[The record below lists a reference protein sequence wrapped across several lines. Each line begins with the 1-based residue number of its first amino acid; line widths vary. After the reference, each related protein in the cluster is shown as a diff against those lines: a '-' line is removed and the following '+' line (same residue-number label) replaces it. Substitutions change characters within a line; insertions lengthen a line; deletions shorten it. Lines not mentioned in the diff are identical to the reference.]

1 MTLEASPKPGPASSR
16 EIYFRLLGYVR
27 PYWRVFSVALIG
39 MVVTAAAEPLFP
51 ALMKPLLDGD
61 YKSSDTSAIWIYP
74 LAIVG
79 IFLLRGVLTF
89 VTSYAMSWVSNR
101 VVMDMRM
108 AMFRQMVSLPSDYY
122 EQRSSGALMSKV
134 AWDVNGVASA
144 ATSVLTV
151 AVRDSLTLVALLS
164 WLLWLNWKLSLI
176 AVLIA
181 PAIAFAVRGVSGR
194 LRSLAR
200 DSQQAMG
207 GLTHVLEE
215 AIECQ
220 KVVKIFGGQSYEIA
234 RFDKANQ
241 VLRGNA
247 MRMTVAA
254 GLNTPVVQI
263 LASIAL
269 GVVIAITLW
278 QVAHGE
284 TTLGSFVSFITAMLM
299 LLAPMKRLTELSGSL
314 QRGLAAAESVFEM
327 VDEPAETDG
336 GATEIA
342 RAAGKLEFRDV
353 CFSYSG
359 TDRPALNNV
368 SLAIRSGEMVAL
380 VGASGSGK
388 TTLANLV
395 PRFYRVESGSILLDD
410 VDINQL
416 RLASLRANV
425 ALVSQEV
432 VLFNDTVAANIA
444 YGAMGSSASR
454 ESIEAAA
461 KMAYA
466 HEFILAMPQ
475 GYDTLVGE
483 NGVKLSGGQRQRLA
497 IARALLKD
505 APVLILDEATSAL
518 DTESERQV
526 QSALETLMSGRT
538 TLVIA
543 HRLSTIE
550 RANRIVVLR
559 HGKVAEVGSHSE
571 LIAHEG
577 IYARLHRLQYER
589 EEDAE

>member
-1 MTLEASPKPGPASSR
+1 MTLEASNKPGPASSR

-27 PYWRVFSVALIG
+27 PYWRVFAVALVG
-39 MVVTAAAEPLFP
+39 MVFTAAAEPLFP
-51 ALMKPLLDGD
+51 ALMKSLLDGD
-61 YKSSDTSAIWIYP
+61 YKSGDTSAIWVYP

-79 IFLLRGVLTF
+79 IFLVRGMLTF

-108 AMFRQMVSLPSDYY
+108 AMFRQMVALPSDYY

-134 AWDVNGVASA
+134 AWDVQGVSAA

-176 AVLIA
+176 AILVA

-200 DSQQAMG
+200 DSQKAMG

-220 KVVKIFGGQSYEIA
+220 KVVKIFGGQDYEIA
-234 RFDKANQ
+234 RFDKANLA
-241 VLRGNA
+241 LRGNA

-278 QVAHGE
+278 QVSKGE

-327 VDEPAETDG
+327 VDEPAEAEG
-336 GATEIA
+336 GSAEIA
-342 RAAGKLEFRDV
+342 RATGKLEFRDV
-353 CFSYSG
+353 SFSYPG
-359 TDRPALNNV
+359 AEKPALDHV
-368 SLAIRSGEMVAL
+368 SLTIQPGEMVAL

-395 PRFYRVESGSILLDD
+395 PRFYRVDGGRILLDD
-410 VDINQL
+410 IDISEL
-416 RLASLRANV
+416 RLGSLRGNV

-444 YGAMGSSASR
+444 YGAMGTSTSR
-454 ESIEAAA
+454 EQIEAAA

-483 NGVKLSGGQRQRLA
+483 NGVRLSGGQRQRLA
-497 IARALLKD
+497 IARALLKN

-526 QSALETLMSGRT
+526 QAALETLMSGRT

-559 HGKVAEVGSHSE
+559 HGKVAEVGSHAE

-589 EEDAE
+589 EEDAV

>member
-1 MTLEASPKPGPASSR
+1 MTQQPSTRPGTASSR

-27 PYWRVFSVALIG
+27 PYWRVFAIAICG

-61 YKSSDTSAIWIYP
+61 YKSGDSSAIWIYP

-108 AMFRQMVSLPSDYY
+108 AMFRQLVCLPANYY

-134 AWDVNGVASA
+134 AWDVQGVSSA

-164 WLLWLNWKLSLI
+164 WLFWLNWKLSLI
-176 AVLIA
+176 AIAIA

-200 DSQQAMG
+200 DSQKTMG
-207 GLTHVLEE
+207 GMTHVLEE
-215 AIECQ
+215 AIECH
-220 KVVKIFGGQSYEIA
+220 KVVKIFGGQTYETA
-234 RFDKANQ
+234 RFDKANLA
-241 VLRGNA
+241 LRGNA

-254 GLNTPVVQI
+254 GLTTPVVQI

-269 GVVIAITLW
+269 GIVIAITLW
-278 QVAHGE
+278 QVSQGE

-299 LLAPMKRLTELSGSL
+299 LLAPMKRLTELNGAL

-327 VDEPAETDG
+327 VDEPAEAEG
-336 GATEIA
+336 GEAELA
-342 RAAGKLEFRDV
+342 RATGRLEFRDV
-353 CFSYSG
+353 SFTYPAAQK
-359 TDRPALNNV
+359 PALSGV
-368 SLAIRSGEMVAL
+368 SLTIRPGEMVAL

-395 PRFYRVESGSILLDD
+395 PRFYHVGGGRILLDD
-410 VDINQL
+410 VDIDQM
-416 RLASLRANV
+416 RLTSLRANV

-444 YGAMGSSASR
+444 YGAMGTRATR
-454 ESIEAAA
+454 EQIEAAA
-461 KMAYA
+461 KAAYA
-466 HEFILAMPQ
+466 HDFILAMPQ

-526 QSALETLMSGRT
+526 QAALETLMKGRT

-550 RANRIVVLR
+550 RADRIVVLR
-559 HGKVAEVGSHSE
+559 HGKVAEVGSHAE

>member
-1 MTLEASPKPGPASSR
+1 MTLEASNKPGPASSR

-27 PYWRVFSVALIG
+27 PYWRVFAVALVG
-39 MVVTAAAEPLFP
+39 MVFTAAAEPLFP
-51 ALMKPLLDGD
+51 ALMKSLLDGD
-61 YKSSDTSAIWIYP
+61 YKSGDTSAIWVYP

-79 IFLLRGVLTF
+79 IFLVRGMLTF

-108 AMFRQMVSLPSDYY
+108 AMFRQMVALPSDYY

-134 AWDVNGVASA
+134 AWDVQGVSAA

-176 AVLIA
+176 AILVA

-200 DSQQAMG
+200 DSQKAMG

-220 KVVKIFGGQSYEIA
+220 KVVKIFGGQDYEIA
-234 RFDKANQ
+234 RFDKANLA
-241 VLRGNA
+241 LRGNA

-278 QVAHGE
+278 QVSKGE

-327 VDEPAETDG
+327 VDEPAEAEG
-336 GATEIA
+336 GSAEIA
-342 RAAGKLEFRDV
+342 RATGKLEFRDV
-353 CFSYSG
+353 SFSYPG
-359 TDRPALNNV
+359 AEKPALDHV
-368 SLAIRSGEMVAL
+368 SLTIQPGEMVAL

-395 PRFYRVESGSILLDD
+395 PRFYRVDGGRILLDD
-410 VDINQL
+410 IDISEL
-416 RLASLRANV
+416 RLGSLRGNV

-444 YGAMGSSASR
+444 YGAMGTSTSR
-454 ESIEAAA
+454 EQIEAAA

-483 NGVKLSGGQRQRLA
+483 NGVRLSGGQRQRLA
-497 IARALLKD
+497 IARALLKN

-518 DTESERQV
+518 DTEPERQV
-526 QSALETLMSGRT
+526 QAALETLMSGRT

-559 HGKVAEVGSHSE
+559 HGKVAEVGSHAE

-589 EEDAE
+589 EEDAV